1 MSAAVNPVERKKWTC
16 EYQATD
22 EQGNPIG
29 RKTILGPFDTAEEL
43 IEAQRK
49 QNESAVRAYF
59 RLKNASPDPAKPR
72 HEFKPKSLTPDEQI
86 QIAAEAKQP
95 STQQTAF
102 RKQLE
107 AELGAPVEAVRETLQ
122 TVPNLDIKA
131 EVEQF
136 VAAHAW
142 KDYYPDPGGQNK
154 AKILGFLQTHN
165 PPLAITANNLEIAL
179 ENTAGRIASRAV
191 TRQAARTTAS
201 AAGALHHPRT
211 IRGHRIARA
220 QDRRGKQVA
229 DKSGSEGNG
238 RRSENESEVSSPA
251 QKSRV
256 RAIRQQRR
264 VALAPADANS

>member
-1 MSAAVNPVERKKWTC
+1 MSTAANPVETKKWTC

-49 QNESAVRAYF
+49 QNEAAVRAYF
-59 RLKNASPDPAKPR
+59 RLKNANPDPAKPR

-107 AELGAPVEAVRETLQ
+107 AELGAPVETVRETLQ

-179 ENTAGRIASRAV
+179 ETLREELLPVPSPVRPPEPPPAPPAPSIIPGQFGGTGSPARRTGEASRWPTKAEAKAMADDPK
-191 TRQAARTTAS
+191 TKAKYR
-201 AAGALHHPRT
+201 ALLKNP
-211 IRGHRIARA
+211 
-220 QDRRGKQVA
+220 
-229 DKSGSEGNG
+229 EF
-238 RRSENESEVSSPA
+238 
-251 QKSRV
+251 V
-256 RAIRQQRR
+256 RF
-264 VALAPADANS
+264 ANSGEWH